1 MIPQRFVTEYPER
14 CGQLLAMLEPQ
25 ARASD
30 LVGSFALLVASAA
43 FTIPFA
49 RMTEKGHPAGEPEAT
64 LSSAIEALK
73 KKSFLDA
80 PFWNGLTPAF
90 FRYAKIVNSPEH
102 AGGWR
107 DDAGVHPIKLGEN
120 KDGNTVLR
128 TIRHALAHGNV
139 VYLDQNGHE
148 MPGSQVRYLAFL
160 CKHER
165 DPAYRAVIF
174 DEESFL
180 AFLKCWISWLQTFPP
195 ESEFVFAEAAE

>member
-25 ARASD
+25 ARKHD

-49 RMTEKGHPAGEPEAT
+49 RMTEKHHPVGKPEAV
-64 LSSAIEALK
+64 LASAIEALK
-73 KKSFLDA
+73 KVPFIKA
-80 PFWNGLTPAF
+80 PFWKAVKPGF
-90 FRYAKIVNSPEH
+90 FRYAKIVTSPENSVGWQDA
-102 AGGWR
+102 AG
-107 DDAGVHPIKLGEN
+107 AHPLKSAEE

-139 VYLDQNGHE
+139 VYLNENGHE
-148 MPGSQVRYLAFL
+148 VPGNTVRFLAFL
-160 CKHER
+160 SKHENGDGHR
-165 DPAYRAVIF
+165 VVIF

-180 AFLKCWISWLQTFPP
+180 TFLKAWIGWLQEFPP
-195 ESEFVFAEAAE
+195 EHAFNFAEAAA